1 MGRKGKEL
9 TSDQKSRLAALNDA
23 GYRKSEIVKL
33 TGIKQSTVYSFL
45 KRYEHRGDIE
55 NIRRTG
61 RPKSFHDRDMR
72 KLSRCVK
79 KHRRKSLSE
88 ITNIFNESIDRPFSK
103 QTVER
108 KLHSDGFHKRS
119 VKKKNRIREVNK
131 KKRVAYCRGNL
142 HKTVNAHWSKVI
154 FSDECKVII
163 GQDSRVS
170 VWRKVGEEWLTDCI
184 CPPSQRKY
192 SLMIWGCITYHG
204 VGTITVVEGNI
215 NALKYIEIIDN
226 NLWPVVVRHFP
237 DDNYVFQDDNAPV
250 HRARSVQDFRRETG
264 LKSMNWPAQSPDLN
278 IIENCWWVLKRELQK
293 RTQNINNTKDLER
306 EIRDIWDKLTVT
318 YLKSLYN
325 SIPRRILR
333 VMRNKGN
340 ITKY

>member
-1 MGRKGKEL
+1 
-9 TSDQKSRLAALNDA
+9 
-23 GYRKSEIVKL
+23 
-33 TGIKQSTVYSFL
+33 
-45 KRYEHRGDIE
+45 
-55 NIRRTG
+55 
-61 RPKSFHDRDMR
+61 MR

-103 QTVER
+103 RTVER

-119 VKKKNRIREVNK
+119 VKKKIRIREVNK

>member
-45 KRYEHRGDIE
+45 K
-55 NIRRTG
+55 
-61 RPKSFHDRDMR
+61 
-72 KLSRCVK
+72 
-79 KHRRKSLSE
+79 
-88 ITNIFNESIDRPFSK
+88 SIDRPFSK

-119 VKKKNRIREVNK
+119 VKKKIRIREVNK

-204 VGTITVVEGNI
+204 VLTITIVEGNI
-215 NALKYIEIIDN
+215 NALKYIDIIDN

-237 DDNYVFQDDNAPV
+237 DDNYVF
-250 HRARSVQDFRRETG
+250 R
-264 LKSMNWPAQSPDLN
+264 
-278 IIENCWWVLKRELQK
+278 
-293 RTQNINNTKDLER
+293 
-306 EIRDIWDKLTVT
+306 
-318 YLKSLYN
+318 
-325 SIPRRILR
+325 
-333 VMRNKGN
+333 
-340 ITKY
+340 